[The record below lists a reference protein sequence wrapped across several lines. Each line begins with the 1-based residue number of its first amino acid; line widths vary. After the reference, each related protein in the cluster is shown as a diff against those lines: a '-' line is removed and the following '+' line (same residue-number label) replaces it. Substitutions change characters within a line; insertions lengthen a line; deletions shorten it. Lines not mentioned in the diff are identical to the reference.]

1 MSRKTE
7 RDTARDEDPH
17 SEVPDWLEELLEGKS
32 DRERSKIL
40 REYRDEVMCARSNPR
55 SLRKL
60 KPELESSGWPAASW
74 VHTPTGS
81 IISHMD
87 DGHWAVSNRAGKPV
101 REFKTAA
108 EAVQFVSTHRN
119 PVKPRR
125 GESERSFVSRCM
137 SEEKSRENPSRGIS
151 KNRVEIEYSQNGNL
165 KRITVPQDQFSKTL
179 KNIISMGAVVM
190 KVMGFVPDGETLSS
204 YMKKIRRGS
213 SSDPRRN
220 PYVESGAYIVADS
233 DINRQASKMG

>member
-40 REYRDEVMCARSNPR
+40 REYRDEVMCAKSNPR

-119 PVKPRR
+119 PVKPRH

-137 SEEKSRENPSRGIS
+137 SEEKRKFPDRKQRIAVCLS
-151 KNRVEIEYSQNGNL
+151 KS
-165 KRITVPQDQFSKTL
+165 
-179 KNIISMGAVVM
+179 
-190 KVMGFVPDGETLSS
+190 
-204 YMKKIRRGS
+204 
-213 SSDPRRN
+213 RRN
-220 PYVESGAYIVADS
+220 PYVESGAYIVADN